1 LLATDSK
8 FSVRTLAEAKSGA
21 FREDLYYRL
30 AVVELVVPPLR
41 DRKDDIPALA
51 AEFARRYG
59 ERFGLGTVILEPT
72 LVDALVKTDW
82 PGNVRQLENTIARL
96 AALST
101 GGAITLADYQASTG
115 FEPTS
120 DVEPEV
126 HDPGDEHAG
135 PVPDAR
141 NGPSLKEQVE
151 AFERGLVA
159 RALDATAG
167 NQSEAA
173 RRLGVSRVTLIDKMK
188 KYGLEKRGR
197 G

>member
-1 LLATDSK
+1 
-8 FSVRTLAEAKSGA
+8 
-21 FREDLYYRL
+21 
-30 AVVELVVPPLR
+30 VVPPLR
-41 DRKDDIPALA
+41 DRKDDIPDLA
-51 AEFARRYG
+51 TEFARRYA
-59 ERFGLGTVILEPT
+59 ERFGLGSVTLEQP
-72 LVDALVKTDW
+72 LIDALVRADW

-101 GGAITLADYQASTG
+101 GGAITLSDYQASTG
-115 FEPTS
+115 AEPSSQSQS
-120 DVEPEV
+120 DLPEA
-126 HDPGDEHAG
+126 HDAGDEHTG
-135 PVPDAR
+135 PVTDAR

-159 RALDATAG
+159 RALDATGG

-197 G
+197 V